1 MEKDHKTPWCWYA
14 AFSALQIKKNDENM
28 DFLRFWVFLILELA
42 FPALTWSPQVPGKQG
57 HEPVC
62 QLLIDFSLIAEA
74 K

>member
-1 MEKDHKTPWCWYA
+1 MN
-14 AFSALQIKKNDENM
+14 L
-28 DFLRFWVFLILELA
+28 LRFWMFLILELA

-57 HEPVC
+57 HEPIC